1 MTAKLTTK
9 QYLLTTGAQEFAL
22 KGYNKARIRVICDN
36 AEANLASVNYH
47 FGGKSNLYLAVCEDL
62 YARNRWKCS
71 ISDIENADPEACK
84 DALRAYLKQIFS
96 SNFAKNRAV
105 NTLNT
110 LMYREIME
118 PSDMFDEVFDRYM
131 KNTLKTIERLVCR
144 ITGLDNADEKAKFIL
159 FSIIAQVEFYR
170 SSGRVASAFAGMK
183 DDNFLRENMDKI
195 VDHILSMIS
204 A

>member
-9 QYLLTTGAQEFAL
+9 QCLLTTGAQEFAL

-62 YARNRWKCS
+62 YARNRWKCT
-71 ISDIENADPEACK
+71 INDIENADPEACK
-84 DALRAYLKQIFS
+84 DALRSYLTQIFS

-118 PSDMFDEVFDRYM
+118 PSDMFEEVFDRYM
-131 KNTLKTIERLVCR
+131 KNTLSIIERLICR
-144 ITGLDNADEKAKFIL
+144 ITGIDRAEDKAKFML
-159 FSIIAQVEFYR
+159 FSVIAQVEFYR
-170 SSGRVASAFAGMK
+170 SSGKVASSFVGMK
-183 DDNFLRENMDKI
+183 DNNFLKENMSKI
-195 VDHILSMIS
+195 VDHILSTIVL
-204 A
+204 